1 MNYLKLKPIRGVKTP
16 FKSNIMQ
23 QKLITYLIANNLT
36 VYRFAKDNGF
46 NQITVMN
53 WVKGSSLPSYKNLEK
68 LNKIIK

>member
-1 MNYLKLKPIRGVKTP
+1 MKEQLTAYLK
-16 FKSNIMQ
+16 
-23 QKLITYLIANNLT
+23 ANDLT

-53 WVKGSSLPSYKNLEK
+53 WVKGKNLPKYEHLEK

>member
-1 MNYLKLKPIRGVKTP
+1 
-16 FKSNIMQ
+16 MQ
-23 QKLITYLIANNLT
+23 QKLTAYLKANNLT

-53 WVKGSSLPSYKNLEK
+53 WVKGKNLPKYEHLEK